1 MNIMWRKNDRERR
14 GDGGGAEGERERE
27 REREL
32 SFGILEKEGESTY
45 FSFLELTGSVESNNN
60 LS

>member
-1 MNIMWRKNDRERR
+1 MTEKGEEMGEGRK
-14 GDGGGAEGERERE
+14 GRERE

-45 FSFLELTGSVESNNN
+45 FSFLELTGSVESNNT